1 MKKIINAHQQII
13 VCCTN
18 LFNVIS
24 TLPSIITK
32 LQFANVYTK
41 ISTSYNGSRK
51 LRQAITLNHSIS
63 KRILM
68 LCCLLCCYGESIFGG
83 NYIVNTTDDLGTGSG
98 TSGSLRYCL
107 TAANFSDNP
116 DTISFSGL
124 AAGSTITLSTDPL
137 PQIST
142 TMMIDATTAIG
153 WTANTVGITLDAT
166 DNTSNQILSIVNVP
180 HVEIYGLQIIGGLS
194 TSFGILINGE
204 DADGFKIGAINKR
217 NFINRA
223 ANTIIKVIGADNGF
237 IQNNY
242 LGCDVTG
249 TFGYYGE
256 PLTVPPNS
264 GSGLWLTDGADGNTI
279 GGAQDGQGNLIAGG
293 TGLGILVGLNYDSS
307 PGGLSGCSGNIF
319 YGNRVGGLETL
330 QFYYIAFW
338 IDGNSDNNIVGGVQ
352 TGQANDLSYSSNG
365 LSGDGNGSQVI
376 RIMGAEAQGN
386 TIRGNIMTCGLGA
399 GIGLLTPGA
408 NNNQSA
414 PFINNF
420 NSTSTILSGTSNT
433 PGAIIDVYLGSDCNG
448 NLADQIKSK
457 GYITSTLADVNG
469 NWSVDLSPFACL
481 ANDQYLTATATHPIN
496 GSTGPFSDGF
506 LVSGIAAGTGLPTA
520 SFTYVQTND
529 YLVEFNNTSTPGCTY
544 LWDFG
549 AGNTSTEANPSH
561 DFLFDFTWPV
571 RLIAS
576 NACGSDTLDTTVV
589 VIRSGIYEFGTT
601 ALTISDQAGTL
612 SIQSNIPF
620 ERGTVLSLHNL
631 SGQLIGSKV
640 MASGNQ
646 NFIQIPTQQLAP
658 GIYFI
663 TIQSHSKQIT
673 LKWLKTNNY

>member
-1 MKKIINAHQQII
+1 
-13 VCCTN
+13 
-18 LFNVIS
+18 
-24 TLPSIITK
+24 
-32 LQFANVYTK
+32 
-41 ISTSYNGSRK
+41 
-51 LRQAITLNHSIS
+51 
-63 KRILM
+63 M

-180 HVEIYGLQIIGGLS
+180 NVEIYGLQIIGGLS

-663 TIQSHSKQIT
+663 TIQSHSEQIT